1 MNPTNPYWTPS
12 FKYRVRKSLKPVANT
27 LGFQTTIPWPQTQ
40 TAGYYFGEGAMPDRK
55 ELVYNSQPEWFS
67 VQNII
72 RSSGGVPN
80 INPYAEEYKF
90 SREDS
95 TVRF

>member
-1 MNPTNPYWTPS
+1 MNPTQPYWTPD
-12 FKYRVRKSLKPVANT
+12 FKYQKSTYLKPVSNT
-27 LGFQTTIPWPQTQ
+27 TGFQFTIPWPNTS
-40 TAGYYFGEGAMPDRK
+40 TAGYYNGQGAIPGRK
-55 ELVYNSQPEWFS
+55 ELVYRDDPEWFS

-80 INPYAEEYKF
+80 INPYAPEYKF
-90 SREDS
+90 SREDH